1 MRTNVLVFH
10 LKITKLLQNFHR
22 NILQPP
28 PPTKSPNKQKLEKNP
43 TKPKKN
49 PTKQTNN
56 QTQKTNSQKSPCM
69 FLKFGKSE
77 FGLSRVMPELQVP
90 QEEPATLSSVHRKRN
105 KLEMMLNY
113 GKKGNCVWVLPRLW
127 VLQCPCLA
135 WQSCSQMCTEFLGS
149 TSEEDVMY
157 FLCLKMTAFN

>member
-28 PPTKSPNKQKLEKNP
+28 PPPKSPNKQKLEKNP
-43 TKPKKN
+43 TKPKKT

-113 GKKGNCVWVLPRLW
+113 GKKGNCVWVLPGCECCN
-127 VLQCPCLA
+127 VPA
-135 WQSCSQMCTEFLGS
+135 WPGRAAARCALSFL
-149 TSEEDVMY
+149 VQH
-157 FLCLKMTAFN
+157 LKKM